1 MASQPKKAPTKQTE
15 AKPKATPAPKAETKP
30 AEPSKTQAATVPP
43 VPETL
48 LKKRRNTRE
57 RVVKEKLSKE
67 AVKKA
72 RITTRRTIF
81 KKAEAYIKEY
91 RAKERSLITYRRQ
104 AKAAGNFYLEP
115 EAKVAFVVRIRGI
128 NQLHPKPKKILQL
141 LRLRQINNGVFVKL
155 TKATIT
161 MLKLV
166 EPYITYGYPNQ
177 KTVKELVYKR
187 GFAKIHKNRIPITDN
202 SIIEQHLG
210 KYKIICMEDIVHEL
224 YTVGPHFRE
233 VSRFM
238 WPFKLSTPKGGYTK
252 VTRHYTDG
260 GDAGN
265 REDKINALIR
275 RMN

>member
-1 MASQPKKAPTKQTE
+1 MATKKQVPAKTE
-15 AKPKATPAPKAETKP
+15 APKTVSAPSKTETKP
-30 AEPSKTQAATVPP
+30 AETSKTKAAVPP

-48 LKKRRNTRE
+48 LKKRRSTRE
-57 RVVKEKLSKE
+57 RVSGEKKTKE
-67 AVKKA
+67 AVKKI
-72 RITTRRTIF
+72 RISARRTIF

-104 AKAAGNFYLEP
+104 AKSAGNFYLEP

-166 EPYITYGYPNQ
+166 EPYITYGYPNL
-177 KTVKELVYKR
+177 KTVKDLVYKR

-202 SIIEQHLG
+202 STIEQHLG
-210 KYKIICMEDIVHEL
+210 RIGIICMEDLVHEL
-224 YTVGPHFRE
+224 YTVGPHFKE
-233 VSRFM
+233 VSRFL

-265 REDKINALIR
+265 REDKINALIK